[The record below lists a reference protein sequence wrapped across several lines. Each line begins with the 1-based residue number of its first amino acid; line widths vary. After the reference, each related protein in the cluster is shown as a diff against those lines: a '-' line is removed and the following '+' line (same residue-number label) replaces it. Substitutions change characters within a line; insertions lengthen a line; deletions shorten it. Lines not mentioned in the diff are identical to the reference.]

1 MQWQKEKTLIRFNYV
16 TFQVKCDISI
26 NEDENWYCSQTTIT
40 CSKLTTETLEQG
52 VKYLQS

>member
-40 CSKLTTETLEQG
+40 CSKLTTKTLEQG
-52 VKYLQS
+52 VKYLES